1 MHGNLLGR
9 TASAAATIVSGHGL
23 EALRP
28 NGVLYQA
35 QAVAPGERRV
45 PDDPRARALLG
56 LEGVDRHS
64 WWHAVLA
71 QDLDG
76 ALAGYLQFITAGES
90 LDIQYRIQLPDG
102 SQRWLHD
109 RARVLERAGDGVPLR
124 LFGVIDDVTA
134 CNSLQRRA
142 QEASDKYRL
151 LFDSI
156 DAGFCVIEVLFDA
169 AGEPEDYR
177 FLEVNAAFEGITGIR
192 DGVGRRMREFAGTHE
207 RHWFETYGRI
217 ARTGIPERFENSAEQ
232 LGFYY
237 DVYAFRVGDPGL
249 NQVGVL
255 FTDITQ
261 RKRAEDALREDGRRK
276 TEFIAMLAHELRNPL
291 ATITSGLQAMKLGS
305 HGVASHPATA
315 MMERQ
320 VGQMRRLLD
329 DLLDI
334 NRITLGKVHLRRER
348 CDLVQLL
355 RQVSEAFQPHYDQQ
369 GLVLDW
375 AWPVQ
380 PLWVKADPA
389 RLMQV
394 FGNLLSNAAKFS
406 NPGGRVTLSLQHD
419 GQQAVI
425 QVRDQGVGIE
435 AAQLESIFE
444 LFAQVDSERNASSGG
459 LGVGI
464 ALARQLVEMHQGQI
478 LAHSD
483 GLGHGSTFTVCLP
496 LDLQS
501 SAPPA
506 LAPSE
511 EPVPAND
518 GVLDI
523 LLIDDNHDAADSI
536 SMVLELLGHRVTTC
550 YSGQQGLDALAA
562 ARPDLVFTDIGM
574 PGMDGHEVCR
584 RMRAMSEG
592 APLKIVALTG
602 WGTLEDRAQSAQAG
616 FDYHLVK
623 PITTA
628 KLREALGIISGRLP
642 A

>member
-1 MHGNLLGR
+1 LGR

-380 PLWVKADPA
+380 PQWVKADPA

-518 GVLDI
+518 GVLHI

-628 KLREALGIISGRLP
+628 KLREALGIISGRPP

>member
-1 MHGNLLGR
+1 M
-9 TASAAATIVSGHGL
+9 
-23 EALRP
+23 
-28 NGVLYQA
+28 
-35 QAVAPGERRV
+35 
-45 PDDPRARALLG
+45 
-56 LEGVDRHS
+56 
-64 WWHAVLA
+64 
-71 QDLDG
+71 
-76 ALAGYLQFITAGES
+76 
-90 LDIQYRIQLPDG
+90 
-102 SQRWLHD
+102 
-109 RARVLERAGDGVPLR
+109 
-124 LFGVIDDVTA
+124 
-134 CNSLQRRA
+134 
-142 QEASDKYRL
+142 
-151 LFDSI
+151 
-156 DAGFCVIEVLFDA
+156 
-169 AGEPEDYR
+169 
-177 FLEVNAAFEGITGIR
+177 
-192 DGVGRRMREFAGTHE
+192 
-207 RHWFETYGRI
+207 
-217 ARTGIPERFENSAEQ
+217 
-232 LGFYY
+232 
-237 DVYAFRVGDPGL
+237 
-249 NQVGVL
+249 L

-355 RQVSEAFQPHYDQQ
+355 RQVCEAFQPHYDQQ

-375 AWPVQ
+375 AWPAQ

-406 NPGGRVTLSLQHD
+406 NPGGRVTLSLRQD
-419 GQQAVI
+419 GQQAQI

-435 AAQLESIFE
+435 AGQLQSIFE
-444 LFAQVDSERNASSGG
+444 LFAQVDSERNASGG

-483 GLGHGSTFTVCLP
+483 GLGHGSTFSVCLP
-496 LDLQS
+496 LDLQAD
-501 SAPPA
+501 APPA
-506 LAPSE
+506 VAPPE
-511 EPVPAND
+511 EPAPARD
-518 GVLDI
+518 GGLHI

-550 YSGQQGLDALAA
+550 YSGQQGLEALAA

-592 APLKIVALTG
+592 TPLKIVAVTG
-602 WGTLEDRAQSAQAG
+602 WGAPEDKERSAQVG

-623 PITTA
+623 PVTTA
-628 KLREALGIISGRLP
+628 KLREALDIICGRLP

>member
-1 MHGNLLGR
+1 MQGTSLGR
-9 TASAAATIVSGHGL
+9 TSGQTAAIIPGSGLAGVGSS
-23 EALRP
+23 
-28 NGVLYQA
+28 GVLYHA
-35 QAVAPGERRV
+35 QVLSPEGRRA
-45 PDDPRARALLG
+45 PDDPAVRALLG
-56 LEGVDRHS
+56 LEGSDSDH
-64 WWHAVLA
+64 WWQAVVA
-71 QDLDG
+71 QDLDQ
-76 ALAGYLQFITAGES
+76 ARAGYEQFIASGGS

-102 SQRWLHD
+102 SQRCLRD
-109 RARVLERAGDGVPLR
+109 RAQVLERAGDGAALR

-134 CNSLQRRA
+134 CKSLQRRV
-142 QEASDKYRL
+142 QEAADKYRL

-156 DAGFCVIEVLFDA
+156 DAGFCVIEVMFDA

-192 DGVGRRMREFAGTHE
+192 DAVGRRMREVAGAHE

-217 ARTGIPERFENSAEQ
+217 VRTGIAERFENIAAQ

-329 DLLDI
+329 DLLDS

-355 RQVSEAFQPHYDQQ
+355 RQVCEAFQPHYHQQ

-375 AWPVQ
+375 AWPAQ

-406 NPGGRVTLSLQHD
+406 NPGGRVTLSLRQD
-419 GQQAVI
+419 GQQAQI

-435 AAQLESIFE
+435 AGQLQSIFE
-444 LFAQVDSERNASSGG
+444 LFAQVDSERNASGG

-483 GLGHGSTFTVCLP
+483 GLGHGSTFSVCLP
-496 LDLQS
+496 LDLQAD
-501 SAPPA
+501 APPA
-506 LAPSE
+506 VAPPE
-511 EPVPAND
+511 EPAPARD
-518 GVLDI
+518 GGLHI

-550 YSGQQGLDALAA
+550 YSGQQGLEALAA

-592 APLKIVALTG
+592 TPLKIVAVTG
-602 WGTLEDRAQSAQAG
+602 WGAPEDKERSAQVG

-623 PITTA
+623 PVTTA
-628 KLREALGIISGRLP
+628 KLREALDIICGRLP